1 MATTAKPLY
10 VNQPGTSASSLY
22 TTPASTT
29 TIIKTIIICNTTGSE
44 AKLRLYVVPSGQTAG
59 VAYAI
64 VYDRPIAAY
73 DTVVL
78 DLSTVMTAGYFIAGS
93 QTTSGALSVNIS
105 GVEVA

>member
-10 VNQPGTSASSLY
+10 INQPGTTVSSLY

-29 TIIKTIIICNTTGSE
+29 TIIKTIVICNTTSTA

-59 VAYAI
+59 AAYAI
-64 VYDRPIAAY
+64 VYDRDITAN

-105 GVEVA
+105 GVEVT